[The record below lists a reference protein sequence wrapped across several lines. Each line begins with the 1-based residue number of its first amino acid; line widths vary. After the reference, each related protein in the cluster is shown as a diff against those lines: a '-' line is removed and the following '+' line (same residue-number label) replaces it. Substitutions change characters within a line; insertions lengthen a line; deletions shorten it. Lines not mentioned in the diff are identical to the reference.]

1 MLMQRNKFP
10 LYNIP
15 TSSPCRRMHLRP
27 LLLPLVLLV
36 ISGCKY
42 FSYSLRE
49 GNIAPEVKTISI
61 GYIENNASVV
71 VPQLSQQLTDKLRQ
85 KYLSETRLSL
95 VNSEGDYDIKG
106 RVTAYIS
113 EPIALQAGQT
123 ASKNQLRIT
132 MQVQFT
138 NVKNAKASFSDS
150 FTQYAEYPSSSSL
163 ASVELQLINEIS
175 EKLVQAIFNR
185 TLSDW

>member
-1 MLMQRNKFP
+1 MQRKGIK
-10 LYNIP
+10 LYI
-15 TSSPCRRMHLRP
+15 
-27 LLLPLVLLV
+27 LLIMPVLAVLN
-36 ISGCKY
+36 GCK
-42 FSYSLRE
+42 FISYSLRE

-61 GYIENNASVV
+61 AYIENSASVV

-95 VNSEGDYDIKG
+95 VNTDGDYDIKG
-106 RVTAYIS
+106 RVTAYVS

-123 ASKNQLRIT
+123 ASRNQLRIT

-138 NVKNAKASFSDS
+138 NTKNAKASFSDS
-150 FTQYAEYPSSSSL
+150 FTQYAEYASSSNL
-163 ASVELQLINEIS
+163 ASVEQQLIGEIS
-175 EKLVQAIFNR
+175 DKLVQAIFNR